1 MMIESIIQPHNK
13 TAAIFSFVG
22 TISNTGH
29 LKNRPLL
36 KIHNYQ
42 ALLEKTLCST
52 LNVRKQEGS
61 ESCSSRGKIR
71 HLILLGPPLNSKI
84 SLFCEPNLEVF
95 YLQGNSE
102 KLSHEFSVSYK
113 QYLLY
118 LCLSESRGA
127 SQGIQKHLVS
137 IFLFFFF
144 FFFSPKMKKVLIW
157 YFRSLTL
164 VVTLFYCCP
173 G

>member
-1 MMIESIIQPHNK
+1 MIESIIQPRNK
-13 TAAIFSFVG
+13 TAAMFSFAG

-29 LKNRPLL
+29 LKNGSLL
-36 KIHNYQ
+36 KICNYQ
-42 ALLEKTLCST
+42 AQLEKTLYST

-61 ESCSSRGKIR
+61 ESHSSRGKIK

-84 SLFCEPNLEVF
+84 SLFCESNLEVF

-102 KLSHEFSVSYK
+102 KLSREFSVSHK

-118 LCLSESRGA
+118 LCPSESRGA
-127 SQGIQKHLVS
+127 SQGICKRLVS

-144 FFFSPKMKKVLIW
+144 SP
-157 YFRSLTL
+157 
-164 VVTLFYCCP
+164 
-173 G
+173 